1 MKGHEEYQ
9 ELVAVYALGTLDDQ
23 ERQKLESHLAS
34 GCDACESALREA
46 RLVADDLVHA
56 IAPVAPSAEVRERLL
71 ERVRQDVQPKR
82 SSSQRSRREIWLALA
97 TAASV
102 ALAIGLTFH
111 VLSLRQIIEQ
121 ERRARFELEER
132 LARAQESIGAFT
144 SPDIQTVSL
153 TGQGPT
159 PGAKA
164 RAFVDPA
171 NRRLFLYVYDL
182 PAPPVGRTYQLWV
195 IVDGTPV
202 SVGTFGVDPSGN
214 ARLDSEPLPAFEGA
228 VAVAVTEEPAGGV
241 PQPTGPMV
249 LLGS

>member
-9 ELVAVYALGTLDDQ
+9 ELVAVYALGTLEDQ

-56 IAPVAPSAEVRERLL
+56 IAPVAPSARVRERLL
-71 ERVRQDVQPKR
+71 ERVRQDAPR
-82 SSSQRSRREIWLALA
+82 RTSSQRSRRGIWLPLA

-102 ALAIGLTFH
+102 ALAIGLAFH

-121 ERRARFELEER
+121 ERNARFELEER
-132 LARAQESIGAFT
+132 LARTQESIRAFT

-153 TGQGPT
+153 AGQGPT

-182 PAPPVGRTYQLWV
+182 PAPPEGRTYQLWV
-195 IVDGTPV
+195 IVDGTPM

>member
-9 ELVAVYALGTLDDQ
+9 ELVVVYALGTLDDQ

-34 GCDACESALREA
+34 GCDTCESALREA
-46 RLVADDLVHA
+46 RLVADDLVYA

-71 ERVRQDVQPKR
+71 ERVRQDASAR
-82 SSSQRSRREIWLALA
+82 TSSQRSRRGIWLPLA

-214 ARLDSEPLPAFEGA
+214 ARLDSEPLPAFAGA
-228 VAVAVTEEPAGGV
+228 VTVAVTEEPEGGV

>member
-23 ERQKLESHLAS
+23 EREALESHLAS

-46 RLVADDLVHA
+46 RQVADELVNSV
-56 IAPVAPSAEVRERLL
+56 APVTPSPRVRERLMK
-71 ERVRQDVQPKR
+71 RVREDGP
-82 SSSQRSRREIWLALA
+82 SRQSDAQTTGRGMWLTLA

-102 ALAIGLTFH
+102 VLAIGIGLH
-111 VLSLRQIIEQ
+111 ALHLQEVLEQ
-121 ERRARFELEER
+121 ER
-132 LARAQESIGAFT
+132 LARSDLAHKLARTQESIRAFT
-144 SPDIQTVSL
+144 SPEIQAVSL
-153 TGQGPT
+153 AGQGPT

-164 RAFVDPA
+164 RAFVDPE

-182 PAPPVGRTYQLWV
+182 PAPPAGRTYQLWV
-195 IVDGTPV
+195 IVNGTPV

-214 ARLDSEPLPAFEGA
+214 ARLDSEPLPVLEGT
-228 VAVAVTEEPAGGV
+228 VTVAVTQEPAGGV